1 MLLRIR
7 KAAGDKLLKFAGL
20 TVNVTYRVSLLH
32 NETTLLRALL
42 DKFQRGVHSV
52 SNLILIEPS
61 CFHLLKYMSLLTRP
75 DPVNEAVDDFLKK
88 AGAYRRRGSHLQ
100 NLRAVG
106 F

>member
-1 MLLRIR
+1 MKRR
-7 KAAGDKLLKFAGL
+7 YYAPCSTNSSAALFIG
-20 TVNVTYRVSLLH
+20 
-32 NETTLLRALL
+32 
-42 DKFQRGVHSV
+42 V